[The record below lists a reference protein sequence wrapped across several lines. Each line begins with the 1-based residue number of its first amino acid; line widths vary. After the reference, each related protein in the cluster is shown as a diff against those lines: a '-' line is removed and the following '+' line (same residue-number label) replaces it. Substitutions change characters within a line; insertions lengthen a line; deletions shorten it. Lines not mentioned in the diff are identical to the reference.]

1 MIGERHSFRGYAD
14 TLLSWD
20 EMNSQWRIQLYSD
33 PSVYATLRSFEYP
46 FGTADWE
53 VFGDDCS
60 DLSMQ
65 IVSLNINACSDRD
78 SMLVSPD
85 SFASSCQMGLDSI
98 YRLSSAMNCSTLWSP
113 LFSLLSSFSLTSLSL
128 SNARVTKKGEIF
140 ASETFFL
147 PPPPRCLNCN

>member
-65 IVSLNINACSDRD
+65 IVSLNINACSDGEFNCVDGSCVDIFSRCD
-78 SMLVSPD
+78 GKTDCPD
-85 SFASSCQMGLDSI
+85 KTG
-98 YRLSSAMNCSTLWSP
+98 
-113 LFSLLSSFSLTSLSL
+113 
-128 SNARVTKKGEIF
+128 
-140 ASETFFL
+140 TFYLEFPIVYL
-147 PPPPRCLNCN
+147 